1 MAITQLFMTLN
12 HFGMAFP
19 PWSNM
24 YAMASIENP
33 THEDGRIVRG
43 NGYADEARQVARNT
57 LTLAKAIRKSDIRWD
72 YDQSAN

>member
-12 HFGMAFP
+12 HFGMTFP

-33 THEDGRIVRG
+33 THEDGRIVRDS
-43 NGYADEARQVARNT
+43 GYAEDARRVARNT
-57 LTLAKAIRKSDIRWD
+57 LTLAQALRKTSPAWE
-72 YDQSAN
+72 YDQSSN